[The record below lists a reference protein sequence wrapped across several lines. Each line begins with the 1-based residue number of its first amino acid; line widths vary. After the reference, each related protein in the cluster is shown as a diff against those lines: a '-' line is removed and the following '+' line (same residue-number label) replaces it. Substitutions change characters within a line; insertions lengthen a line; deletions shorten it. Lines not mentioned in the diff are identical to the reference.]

1 MAPTPNQPSRKRRPT
16 PKVAGHTRAAR
27 SDADE
32 VATGSVVSM
41 SKSDDAEVSVP
52 AEERGA
58 ETPGL
63 EGAEPTPPTT
73 RPVSRVSTLRPSGT
87 QTGATG
93 PSSIGSGST
102 GSGPSRPAP
111 ERGPAK
117 KRNPLL
123 LTAILA
129 GVAVLLGV
137 AAVILAFRPGLG
149 ENRAFVDQSATT
161 ELIGQSQE
169 QICAVWGHEHTDL
182 DGWAKRAQNALTGD
196 ARKEFDESLKTQ
208 RDLITQTKSGAECR
222 VDAVGITNLSGA
234 GDGAHA
240 TVIANLIISETQ
252 NSIATNSL
260 APRVQFAM
268 VKEGDTWR
276 IQGVEPF

>member
-1 MAPTPNQPSRKRRPT
+1 MAPTPNQPPRKRRPT

-32 VATGSVVSM
+32 VATESGVSL

-73 RPVSRVSTLRPSGT
+73 RTRPVSRVSTLRPSGT
-87 QTGATG
+87 QTGADG
-93 PSSIGSGST
+93 PSST

-123 LTAILA
+123 LTAMLA
-129 GVAVLLGV
+129 GVAVLLGI

-182 DGWAKRAQNALTGD
+182 GGWAKRAQNALTGD

-222 VDAVGITNLSGA
+222 VDAVGVTNLSGA
-234 GDGAHA
+234 GDGARA